1 MNKVEYNT
9 KLISLAD
16 EIFMNT
22 FGMGRSGSKY
32 DRMRQE
38 AAEVIKKIQ
47 HKVNVRST
55 YKYFDSFSLKGTEL
69 TVSGQSF
76 SCKAFEKIEPQSVKG
91 IYIYALSS
99 GDFSCVGETTRKQL
113 YADMW
118 GNAVTDAGRII
129 LREVLESYTAVSD
142 SFGPGF
148 YGMDVTEMVKIDALI
163 DFSKVGVELIE
174 NKILFPLKSCAGI
187 FLAVNETYKRLDAH
201 CKYCEGKYD
210 SCDLCSLNERV

>member
-69 TVSGQSF
+69 TVNEQTF
-76 SCKAFEKIEPQSVKG
+76 SCKAFEKIDPQSVKG

-99 GDFSCVGETTRKQL
+99 GDFSCVRETTRKQL

-118 GNAVTDAGRII
+118 GNAVTEAGRII
-129 LREVLESYTAVSD
+129 LRNELESYSTLSD

-148 YGMDVTEMVKIDALI
+148 YGMDVTEMAKIDMLI
-163 DFSKVGVELIE
+163 DFSNIGVELRE

-187 FLAVNETYKRLDAH
+187 FLNVNETYKRLDDH
-201 CKYCEGKYD
+201 CKYCKGKYV
-210 SCDLCSLNERV
+210 SCDLCRLNERV